1 MIIFGVQ
8 VKEGQAATE
17 TFLWPKC
24 RMPKHYRRRSLHRW
38 FSLYFIPII
47 PLGQI
52 GEQAEC
58 QGCFSR
64 YDARILWEAAA
75 QAAGLQQGHGAVG
88 TAIPSG
94 QTGVG
99 PRTTAMPQATDA
111 EKPVHNPLPVPLWPI
126 HPANLLLGAPAD
138 LLLGAPADLLL
149 GVRGSGNRCTTHT
162 LRNRP

>member
-111 EKPVHNPLPVPLWPI
+111 EKPVHNPLWPI
-126 HPANLLLGAPAD
+126 HPAN

-149 GVRGSGNRCTTHT
+149 GVRGSGNRCTTHA